1 MVATNKQFLP
11 KRLALVSMV
20 YPFTAKYT
28 FDGAHDGSQI
38 KGNRPVGQIISIII
52 NLAWNRQVVTPVD
65 LGPASDA
72 RMNAVHALFGPQR
85 DQIELIEKRGPR
97 SDKTH
102 IAF

>member
-1 MVATNKQFLP
+1 MVATNNQFLP
-11 KRLALVSMV
+11 KRLAFVSMV

-28 FDGAHDGSQI
+28 FDGAYDGSQI

-72 RMNAVHALFGPQR
+72 RMNAVHAHFGPQR